1 MDDFMEEEIRQEV
14 VSNHQI
20 TDRIARSNKAEN
32 ILKNVETVS
41 RNAHH
46 AKNTEY

>member
-32 ILKNVETVS
+32 ILKNVVIRMLAQI
-41 RNAHH
+41 RNI
-46 AKNTEY
+46 KS